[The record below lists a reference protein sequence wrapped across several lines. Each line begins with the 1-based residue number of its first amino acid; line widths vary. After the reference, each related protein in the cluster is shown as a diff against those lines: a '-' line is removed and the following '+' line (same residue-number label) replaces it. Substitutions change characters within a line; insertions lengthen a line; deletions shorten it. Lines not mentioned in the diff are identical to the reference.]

1 MVEFAC
7 RECAGCE
14 WPSRSLDKDT
24 LLQLICTL
32 CCYLKRDIWKTA
44 DCCDKG
50 GYDSSFSLPFLPSF
64 ASISPA
70 HSVSLSSFSVS
81 LSTFS
86 FLFFPLFSFLFV
98 FFFASSISPFVHP
111 PSPSPLLVMTVP
123 GTSVQ
128 SAKCHITEPEIP
140 TWQSIWQRNDGE
152 GEGASVLLSPKVSA
166 GLWHPVYWWQQT
178 RSRKDQ
184 NESILIMFCFL
195 CFAAILHSNAPAA
208 SEDDFDTNWDY
219 CGKGKVRKSQHAFCC
234 CISFFF
240 FFWVQL
246 VKLNIFFRRAF
257 DI

>member
-1 MVEFAC
+1 MVLHKVFSIFTRCAFNRSPSYFSFKNHGKVSRGTLERIKKKHFDRKTRRQVFVVVVRLRGMVEFAC

-86 FLFFPLFSFLFV
+86 FLFFPFLFSFC
-98 FFFASSISPFVHP
+98 FFLCSFYLPIRSSALPIS
-111 PSPSPLLVMTVP
+111 
-123 GTSVQ
+123 
-128 SAKCHITEPEIP
+128 
-140 TWQSIWQRNDGE
+140 
-152 GEGASVLLSPKVSA
+152 SA
-166 GLWHPVYWWQQT
+166 GDDCPRH
-178 RSRKDQ
+178 
-184 NESILIMFCFL
+184 L
-195 CFAAILHSNAPAA
+195 CS
-208 SEDDFDTNWDY
+208 
-219 CGKGKVRKSQHAFCC
+219 VSQMSH
-234 CISFFF
+234 
-240 FFWVQL
+240 
-246 VKLNIFFRRAF
+246 NRT
-257 DI
+257 

>member
-1 MVEFAC
+1 MCSCMVEFAC

-86 FLFFPLFSFLFV
+86 FLFFPFSLFFLF
-98 FFFASSISPFVHP
+98 FS
-111 PSPSPLLVMTVP
+111 LL
-123 GTSVQ
+123 
-128 SAKCHITEPEIP
+128 
-140 TWQSIWQRNDGE
+140 
-152 GEGASVLLSPKVSA
+152 LLSPHSFIRPPH
-166 GLWHPVYWWQQT
+166 L
-178 RSRKDQ
+178 
-184 NESILIMFCFL
+184 L
-195 CFAAILHSNAPAA
+195 C
-208 SEDDFDTNWDY
+208 W
-219 CGKGKVRKSQHAFCC
+219 
-234 CISFFF
+234 
-240 FFWVQL
+240 
-246 VKLNIFFRRAF
+246 
-257 DI
+257 